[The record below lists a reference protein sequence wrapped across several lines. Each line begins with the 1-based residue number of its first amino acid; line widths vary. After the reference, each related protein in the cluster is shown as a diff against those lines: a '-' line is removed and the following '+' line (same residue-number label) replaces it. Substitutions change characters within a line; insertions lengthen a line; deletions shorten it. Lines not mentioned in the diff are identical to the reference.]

1 METNKI
7 KQLHEFGQSIWLD
20 FLDRNL
26 INSGQLQKLIEQD
39 GLRGMTSNPAIFE
52 KAISSSTAYDK
63 QIMELAATHQSNE
76 AIFYEL
82 AITDIQNAAD
92 RFEAIFAQD
101 QDGYVSLEVSPRL
114 ANDTNGTIKQAVE
127 LWRKLDRENVMIK
140 IPATTEGV
148 PAIRKAISEGL
159 NINVTLLF
167 SLERYEQVVD
177 AYLSGLEDRVVAG
190 QPINHIASVA
200 SFFLSRID
208 VLVDPKLEA
217 KGYPEMKGEVAI
229 ACAKQAYQIYKRH
242 FSSER
247 FIKLQTM
254 GAKPQ
259 RVLWASTG
267 TKDPLFSD
275 IKYVEALIGPE
286 TINTVPLETL
296 EAYRDHGHP
305 ASRLEHDMDK
315 AVFTLEQ
322 LQRIGIDLKVIGTQL
337 ENEGIEK
344 FNRPYDK
351 LLQAIEEKKRIGLHL
366 HKCERR
372 CIL

>member
-7 KQLHEFGQSIWLD
+7 KQLHELGQSIWLD

-26 INSGQLQKLIEQD
+26 IGSGQLKALIEED

-52 KAISSSTAYDK
+52 KAITASTAYDA
-63 QIMELAATHQSNE
+63 QIRELVATHQNNE

-92 RFEAIFAQD
+92 QFEAVFAREP
-101 QDGYVSLEVSPRL
+101 DGFVSLEVSPHL

-127 LWRKLDRENVMIK
+127 LWKKLDRENVMIK
-140 IPATTEGV
+140 IPATAAGI

-167 SLERYEQVVD
+167 GLERYEQVVD
-177 AYLSGLEDRVVAG
+177 AYLSGLEDRVAAG
-190 QPINHIASVA
+190 QPIDHIYSVA

-208 VLVDPKLEA
+208 VLVDPLLET
-217 KGYPEMKGEVAI
+217 KGHAEMKGEVAI
-229 ACAKQAYQIYKRH
+229 ACAKNAYQIYKRM

-247 FIKLQTM
+247 FLTLQANGGM
-254 GAKPQ
+254 PQ

-267 TKDPLFSD
+267 TKDPSFSD

-286 TINTVPLETL
+286 TINTLPMETL

-315 AVFTLEQ
+315 AIAILEQ
-322 LQRIGIDLKVIGTQL
+322 LQRIGIDLKVISHQL
-337 ENEGIEK
+337 EIAGIEK
-344 FNRPYDK
+344 FNGPYDQ
-351 LLQAIEEKKRIGLHL
+351 LLQTIEEKKVYKIALT
-366 HKCERR
+366 
-372 CIL
+372 

>member
-26 INSGQLQKLIEQD
+26 INSGQLKKFIEQD

-52 KAISSSTAYDK
+52 KAISGSTAYDE
-63 QIMELAATHQSNE
+63 QIMELAATHQNNE

-82 AITDIQNAAD
+82 AVTDIQNAAD
-92 RFEAIFAQD
+92 QFEAVFAQD
-101 QDGYVSLEVSPRL
+101 LDGYVSLEVSPRL
-114 ANDTNGTIKQAVE
+114 ANDTNRTIKQAVE
-127 LWRKLDRENVMIK
+127 LWRKLDRKNVMIK
-140 IPATTEGV
+140 IPATIEGI

-167 SLERYEQVVD
+167 GLERYEQVID
-177 AYLSGLEDRVVAG
+177 AYLSGLEDRVAVG
-190 QPINHIASVA
+190 QTIDQIASVA

-208 VLVDPKLEA
+208 VLVDPQLEA
-217 KGYPEMKGEVAI
+217 KGHHEMKGEVAI
-229 ACAKQAYQIYKRH
+229 ACAKQAYQIYKRY
-242 FSSER
+242 FSSDR
-247 FIKLQTM
+247 FIKLQAM
-254 GAKPQ
+254 GAMPQ

-286 TINTVPLETL
+286 TINTIPLETL
-296 EAYRDHGHP
+296 DAYRDHGHP
-305 ASRLEHDMDK
+305 ASRLEHDIDK
-315 AVFTLEQ
+315 AMLTLEQ
-322 LQRIGIDLKVIGTQL
+322 LQRIGIDLKVISTQL

-351 LLQAIEEKKRIGLHL
+351 LLQAIEEKKAHRIAI
-366 HKCERR
+366 HKM
-372 CIL
+372 